1 MKMMPLLACVF
12 AVTLLGCHATSSAPT
27 QTLTGHFVSTSPHMI
42 SIAVDAPGNLNHQLM
57 LPMDAHVKVVSGGHL
72 ISFEKVPYNAPIKV
86 TRNLQTRQ
94 VTRVELSQ

>member
-1 MKMMPLLACVF
+1 MKKLSLFACGLAVITF
-12 AVTLLGCHATSSAPT
+12 GCQSAHTAPT

-42 SIAVDAPGNLNHQLM
+42 NIAVDAPGNLNHQLM
-57 LPMDAHVKVVSGGHL
+57 LPMDAHVKVISGGHE